1 MRTSEDKNWEI
12 IGSML
17 AAESSGRAPRL
28 FSSRRTLFG
37 IPSALDEELAK
48 LDEEA
53 ARKADGERKAAGADG
68 RPAAVGS
75 RATCES
81 ASGEPATAGEP
92 TAADEPTAAGSRATC
107 ESADSPAHSQ
117 AAAPPQAAARANS
130 TAGRAQQRVTHPLS
144 PVFDEHSRVLIL
156 GTMPSP
162 KSRETGFYYN
172 HPQNRFWKVMAALFD
187 KPIPATNQ
195 EKEALVRAHGVA
207 LWDVL
212 AECTI
217 QGASDGTIAECV
229 PNDITWL
236 LGQAPV
242 EAVFC
247 TGAKAA
253 ELYRKYCEPS
263 TRIPGTRLPSTSP
276 ANAATSLAQLIE
288 AYRQIL
294 PFCTQE

>member
-1 MRTSEDKNWEI
+1 MRTSEDASWEL
-12 IGSML
+12 IGSL
-17 AAESSGRAPRL
+17 IAAESSGKSPRL

-48 LDEEA
+48 LDQEV
-53 ARKADGERKAAGADG
+53 ARRAGASEQAG
-68 RPAAVGS
+68 ASKPGEAPERVGEAPKPVSEATASPAP
-75 RATCES
+75 
-81 ASGEPATAGEP
+81 EPAGVPKPGGAPKPAGTP
-92 TAADEPTAAGSRATC
+92 RQT
-107 ESADSPAHSQ
+107 
-117 AAAPPQAAARANS
+117 
-130 TAGRAQQRVTHPLS
+130 QQHVVHPLA
-144 PVFDEHSRVLIL
+144 PVFDERSRVLIL

-187 KPIPATNQ
+187 EPIPAANQ
-195 EKEALVRAHGVA
+195 EKKELVLAHGVA

-217 QGASDGTIAECV
+217 RGASDGTIAECV
-229 PNDITWL
+229 PNDIAWL
-236 LGQAPV
+236 IGQAPV

-253 ELYRKYCEPS
+253 ELYKKYCEPS
-263 TRIPGTRLPSTSP
+263 TRMPCTRLPSTSP
-276 ANAATSLAQLIE
+276 ANAATSLDQLIE

-294 PFCTQE
+294 PFCVQA